1 MNDSKPLHVAVGVIK
16 NTTGEILISLRHNK
30 AHQGGLWEFPGGKV
44 ELGESVEQAL
54 ARELKEELDISVQIL
69 LPLIKI
75 NHQYADLNVLL
86 DVWVVTGFL
95 GEPHGYEGQAIK
107 WVSPEQLSDFD
118 FPEANLPIIAAAKLP
133 SDYAIL
139 NGAEESVL
147 LENLN
152 TMLNNDIKLIQ
163 ARIKSMSA
171 ASVMHFFKTAMPLC
185 KAKGAILLV
194 NSAVKNSKKINAD
207 GIHLTS
213 KDLLALQQ
221 RPDGYAWVAASCHNQ
236 NELQHAEKIGVDF
249 VVLAPVLATQTHPD
263 TKPLG
268 WDNFK
273 ALTASVNLPVYALGG
288 LSQAEKPMAKV
299 FGAQGIAGISTFLK
313 KQKF

>member
-16 NTTGEILISLRHNK
+16 NAKGEILISLRHNK

-54 ARELKEELDISVQIL
+54 VRELKEELDISVQTL
-69 LPLIKI
+69 APLIKI
-75 NHQYADLNVLL
+75 NHQYTDLKVLL
-86 DVWVVTGFL
+86 DVWAVTDFS
-95 GEPHGYEGQAIK
+95 GEPNGYEGQAIK

-118 FPEANLPIIAAAKLP
+118 FPEANLPIIAAAQLP

-139 NGAEESVL
+139 NGVEESIL

-171 ASVMHFFKTAMPLC
+171 ASVMHFFKAAMPLC
-185 KAKGAILLV
+185 KAKGASLLI
-194 NSAVKNSKKINAD
+194 NSAVTNSEKIDAD

-213 KDLLALQQ
+213 KDLLALQR

-236 NELQHAEKIGVDF
+236 NQLQHAEKIGADF

-273 ALTASVNLPVYALGG
+273 VLTASVNLPVYALGG

-299 FGAQGIAGISTFLK
+299 LGAQGIAGISTFLK
-313 KQKF
+313 KLKF